1 NREYRPYELRELL
14 EQTGFVIEEMAMRDF
29 IAVPRGQELRRRL
42 WRRFLRRQ
50 ADHPREDHIFL
61 RARRGRRFRWAFPA
75 SLFDHIE
82 LYVLVKYPWLEMG
95 VNDSIQCAFGW
106 SPLEVGA
113 DGHGERRWTTGSGQ
127 ALLRCPENAAT
138 VRAVRIECF
147 APATGPGTPLS
158 VRVIVRHRW
167 RSPLG
172 PSN

>member
-1 NREYRPYELRELL
+1 RGRALGLSCLRGRADTPRAATLSRR
-14 EQTGFVIEEMAMRDF
+14 A
-29 IAVPRGQELRRRL
+29 PRGRPFL
-42 WRRFLRRQ
+42 W
-50 ADHPREDHIFL
+50 P
-61 RARRGRRFRWAFPA
+61 FPA

-127 ALLRCPENAAT
+127 ALLRCPEDAAT